1 LLIIFGQQYYG
12 DIMQALIKDNLN
24 AIRNSSAFLIKAIT
38 IFLTLIVI
46 KFMFGSLDTKSIALL
61 VFLAAGII
69 FSAAFISA
77 IVKDRVQRRRTSQQ
91 TVFEA

>member
-1 LLIIFGQQYYG
+1 
-12 DIMQALIKDNLN
+12 MQSLIKDNLK
-24 AIRNSSAFLIKAIT
+24 AIINSSAFFIKAISF
-38 IFLTLIVI
+38 FLTLMVI
-46 KFMFGSLDTKSIALL
+46 KFMLGSLDTKTIALL

>member
-1 LLIIFGQQYYG
+1 
-12 DIMQALIKDNLN
+12 MKSLIKYNQIVIVN
-24 AIRNSSAFLIKAIT
+24 GFVFFIKTIS

-46 KFMFGSLDTKSIALL
+46 KFMLGSLDAKSIALL

-77 IVKDRVQRRRTSQQ
+77 IVKDRVQRRKTSQQ